1 VRFRSHVHF
10 FLKPVRD
17 KSQTVKLILIYKKV
31 STFTPKR
38 RIAANGVEANG
49 VEANGVEANG
59 VEANGVEANRKDVLC
74 HFASANEVYQIK
86 VLPEFS
92 GSGELCD
99 EKASLLARLGSL
111 LNIQK

>member
-1 VRFRSHVHF
+1 MRFRSHVHF

-17 KSQTVKLILIYKKV
+17 KSQNVKLILIYKKV

-49 VEANGVEANG
+49 VEANGIEANG
-59 VEANGVEANRKDVLC
+59 IEANRKDVLC
-74 HFASANEVYQIK
+74 HFACANEVYQIK